1 MQADIQEVTHSMSP
15 KGILIGSAS
24 EVIIEN
30 TERADTLVYSSLHG
44 RGIGLPLSPTHPFP
58 IEDMCLE
65 DVLVPS
71 VSLDSPRDSIIDQ
84 YSAKLDL
91 TEEVIRRLSEPKRRL
106 VDVLSDYD
114 EDKLGF
120 LPVSILRKC
129 LQHHSINLTDG
140 EFRMVFDGFTTEGR
154 VNYISFLKSWSD
166 LSSEF
171 ESPQSMKRSS
181 SGSDSLG
188 YSSPKRR
195 FRLDSLD
202 EAQQQALVESI
213 RLHIIS
219 RFGNVQAIFKSLGN
233 SDCVY
238 LSDLVSYFSQ
248 HQIFCTLSQLY
259 HLLEPF
265 MSAAATI
272 SVEEFQR

>member
-1 MQADIQEVTHSMSP
+1 M
-15 KGILIGSAS
+15 
-24 EVIIEN
+24 
-30 TERADTLVYSSLHG
+30 
-44 RGIGLPLSPTHPFP
+44 
-58 IEDMCLE
+58 
-65 DVLVPS
+65 
-71 VSLDSPRDSIIDQ
+71 
-84 YSAKLDL
+84 
-91 TEEVIRRLSEPKRRL
+91 
-106 VDVLSDYD
+106 
-114 EDKLGF
+114 
-120 LPVSILRKC
+120 
-129 LQHHSINLTDG
+129 
-140 EFRMVFDGFTTEGR
+140 
-154 VNYISFLKSWSD
+154 NYISFLKSWSD

-188 YSSPKRR
+188 YSWLFRLFFMSRSPKRR

-219 RFGNVQAIFKSLGN
+219 RFGNVQAIFQSLGN